1 MVVDVGGGTTDIAV
15 LCDTGVVV
23 SESLRIGGDSFNESI
38 IRYIRRKK
46 RLVIGPLTAEKIKIS
61 VGTVDRRAKERTIEV
76 RGRDANSGLPKMVA
90 VNSLEIQRAL
100 EAQVM
105 NILEGVKSILEKT
118 PPELVAAINDH
129 GIILTGGGA
138 LIDGL
143 DRVIT
148 RSIGIAAYLVE
159 SPRYAVIKGVAKAL
173 DEMSQLRDTLDEL
186 Q

>member
-23 SESLRIGGDSFNESI
+23 SESLRIGGDSFNDSI

-46 RLVIGPLTAEKIKIS
+46 RLIIGQLTAEEIKVA
-61 VGTVDRRAKERTIEV
+61 VGTVDRRARERVIEV
-76 RGRDANSGLPKMVA
+76 RGRDSGSGLPKMVS

-105 NILEGVKSILEKT
+105 NILEAIKGILEKT
-118 PPELVAAINDH
+118 PPELVAAITDH

-138 LIDGL
+138 SLTVLTGSS
-143 DRVIT
+143 R
-148 RSIGIAAYLVE
+148 
-159 SPRYAVIKGVAKAL
+159 AL
-173 DEMSQLRDTLDEL
+173 
-186 Q
+186 